1 MKKRLPQ
8 LAGKV
13 LSVLCTGEDTGQLI
27 YDPFFQDQGGRLFMV
42 GIVPKEASRDNWMEG
57 LLCAIA
63 WDTVQDYVIFASMD
77 DYLTRLKAP
86 AKRWPSPNRRSSE
99 REPAV
104 QLARRSERHRR
115 LAPVADLR
123 VGR

>member
-1 MKKRLPQ
+1 MKKHLPQ

-86 AKRWPSPNRRSSE
+86 AKRWPSPNKTVQRTGASRSARKKKRTSSAAGSRR
-99 REPAV
+99 
-104 QLARRSERHRR
+104 
-115 LAPVADLR
+115 
-123 VGR
+123 